1 MNSDIRHTLR
11 IYLVSDPD
19 ILQKTLQSFLTD
31 LGHEVISMTTPEL
44 RRSLEH
50 PEGPIPLAIIPH
62 SIEKSLLQTF
72 HRAHPETMIILW
84 NENRNILSTDE
95 ALACGVHA
103 FLHTPIH
110 FNELEVLLFRL
121 AQYYTHNDET
131 RRGICDV

>member
-1 MNSDIRHTLR
+1 MNSKTQHTMR

-31 LGHEVISMTTPEL
+31 LGHEVISMTVPEL
-44 RRSLEH
+44 WTSLEH
-50 PEGPIPLAIIPH
+50 SEGLIPLAIIPH
-62 SIEKSLLQTF
+62 SIEKSLLQAF

-95 ALACGVHA
+95 ALAYGVHA

-121 AQYYTHNDET
+121 AQYYTRNNGS
-131 RRGICDV
+131 RRSIGDV